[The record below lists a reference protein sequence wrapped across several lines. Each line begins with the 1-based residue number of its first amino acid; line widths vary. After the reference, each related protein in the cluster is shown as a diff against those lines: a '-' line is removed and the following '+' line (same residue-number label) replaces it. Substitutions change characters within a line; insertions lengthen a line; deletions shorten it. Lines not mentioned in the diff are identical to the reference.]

1 VSKNELRI
9 LATAFAAVLAMPAG
23 AQEWNTYTSDEDRFR
38 VHVPCEFSIETIDWE
53 SEYGS
58 VLPGRVYSC
67 DAGARGE
74 YKVTVAD
81 YTSALDVYLARE
93 GRNEADYVDL
103 YWEIDIR
110 ASVIYAASQIR
121 QREGEVT
128 FDAYHYVDRIEG
140 EQIQMTY
147 PDNRRLY
154 AAIYLHNSK
163 LYILE
168 ATVGPRTP
176 PPGMFQQS
184 LGFVDAEGNRI
195 RYDNFAD
202 APKVLN
208 APDRA
213 ERRRLREMR
222 RQYEGEQAQQ

>member
-1 VSKNELRI
+1 MMGHLRVVGAAVALI
-9 LATAFAAVLAMPAG
+9 FGGSATAQDWV
-23 AQEWNTYTSDEDRFR
+23 TYTSPEDRFR
-38 VHVPCEFSIETIDWE
+38 VHVPCEFSIETIDWQA
-53 SEYGS
+53 EYGS
-58 VLPGRVYSC
+58 VLPARVYSC
-67 DAGARGE
+67 DAGSRGE

-81 YTSALDVYLARE
+81 YTNALDIYMSRE
-93 GRNEADYVDL
+93 GRTEADYVDL

-128 FDAYHYVDRIEG
+128 FDAYHYVDRVEG

-147 PDNRRLY
+147 PDERRLY

-163 LYILE
+163 LYIFE
-168 ATVGPRTP
+168 ATVDPRTP

-184 LGFVDAEGNRI
+184 MGFVDDDGNRI
-195 RYDNFAD
+195 RYDNFDD

-213 ERRRLREMR
+213 ERARLREIR
-222 RQYEGEQAQQ
+222 RQRQEQNEQ

>member
-1 VSKNELRI
+1 MGHLRI
-9 LATAFAAVLAMPAG
+9 IGAAVTLIVGGSAA
-23 AQEWNTYTSDEDRFR
+23 AQDWATYTSPEDRFR
-38 VHVPCEFSIETIDWE
+38 VHVPCEFSIETVDWE

-58 VLPGRVYSC
+58 ILPARIYSC
-67 DAGARGE
+67 DAGSRGE

-81 YTSALDVYLARE
+81 YTNALEIYLARE
-93 GRNEADYVDL
+93 GRSEADYVDL

-121 QREGEVT
+121 QREGEIT
-128 FDAYHYVDRIEG
+128 FDAYHYVDRVEG

-147 PDNRRLY
+147 PDGRRLY

-163 LYILE
+163 LYIFE
-168 ATVGPRTP
+168 ATVDPRTP

-184 LGFVDAEGNRI
+184 MGFVDENGERI
-195 RYDNFAD
+195 RYDNFDD

-208 APDRA
+208 APDHE
-213 ERRRLREMR
+213 ERSRLRELR
-222 RQYEGEQAQQ
+222 RQQQEQSQQ

>member
-1 VSKNELRI
+1 MDHLRAAI
-9 LATAFAAVLAMPAG
+9 AASALLIGGTAA
-23 AQEWNTYTSDEDRFR
+23 AQEWITYTSPEDHFR
-38 VHVPCEFSIETIDWE
+38 VHVPCEFSIETVDWE

-58 VLPGRVYSC
+58 TLPARVYSC
-67 DAGARGE
+67 DAGSRGD

-81 YTSALDVYLARE
+81 YTNALEIYLSRE

-147 PDNRRLY
+147 PDQRRLY

-184 LGFVDAEGNRI
+184 LGFVDDEGNRI
-195 RYDNFAD
+195 RYQNFSD

-213 ERRRLREMR
+213 ERARLRELR
-222 RQYEGEQAQQ
+222 RQQQEQGQQ

>member
-1 VSKNELRI
+1 MGHLRVVI
-9 LATAFAAVLAMPAG
+9 AAVALVFGGSAA
-23 AQEWNTYTSDEDRFR
+23 AQEWITYTSMEDRFR

-58 VLPGRVYSC
+58 TLPARVYSC
-67 DAGARGE
+67 DADSRGE
-74 YKVTVAD
+74 YTVTVAD
-81 YTSALDVYLARE
+81 YTNALDIYLARE

-110 ASVIYAASQIR
+110 ASIIYAATQIR
-121 QREGEVT
+121 QREGEIT

-147 PDNRRLY
+147 PDERRLY

-168 ATVGPRTP
+168 ATVEPRTP

-184 LGFVDAEGNRI
+184 LGFVDAEGERI
-195 RYDNFAD
+195 RYDNFSD

-213 ERRRLREMR
+213 ERRRLRDLR
-222 RQYEGEQAQQ
+222 RQQAEQNQQ

>member
-1 VSKNELRI
+1 MDNFRVVI
-9 LATAFAAVLAMPAG
+9 AAVALGFGGTTA
-23 AQEWNTYTSDEDRFR
+23 AQEWATYTSMEDHFR
-38 VHVPCEFSIETIDWE
+38 VHVPCEFSVETVDWE

-58 VLPGRVYSC
+58 TLPARVYSC
-67 DAGARGE
+67 DAGSRGE

-81 YTSALDVYLARE
+81 YTNALDIYLARE

-128 FDAYHYVDRIEG
+128 FDAYHYVDRVEG

-147 PDNRRLY
+147 PDERRLY

-163 LYILE
+163 LYIYE
-168 ATVGPRTP
+168 ATVDPRTP

-184 LGFVDAEGNRI
+184 MGFVDEDGNRI
-195 RYDNFAD
+195 RYQNFDD

-213 ERRRLREMR
+213 ERARLRELR
-222 RQYEGEQAQQ
+222 RQQREQNQQ

>member
-1 VSKNELRI
+1 MGHLRVVI
-9 LATAFAAVLAMPAG
+9 AAGALVFGGSAA
-23 AQEWNTYTSDEDRFR
+23 AQEWVTYTSMQDHFR
-38 VHVPCEFSIETIDWE
+38 VHVPCELSIETIDWE

-58 VLPGRVYSC
+58 TLPARVYAC
-67 DAGARGE
+67 DAGSRGD

-81 YTSALDVYLARE
+81 YTNALDIYLARE

-121 QREGEVT
+121 QRAGEIT

-147 PDNRRLY
+147 PDERRLY

-168 ATVGPRTP
+168 ATVDPRTP

-184 LGFVDAEGNRI
+184 LGFVDDEGNRI
-195 RYDNFAD
+195 RYQNFAD
-202 APKVLN
+202 APKVFN

-213 ERRRLREMR
+213 ERARLRELR
-222 RQYEGEQAQQ
+222 RQQQEQNQQ

>member
-1 VSKNELRI
+1 MRHSRVVI
-9 LATAFAAVLAMPAG
+9 AAVALIFGGSAA
-23 AQEWNTYTSDEDRFR
+23 AQDWITYTSTEDHFR
-38 VHVPCEFSIETIDWE
+38 VHVPCEFSIETTDWE

-58 VLPGRVYSC
+58 TLPARVYSC
-67 DAGARGE
+67 DADSRGE
-74 YKVTVAD
+74 YTVTVAD
-81 YTSALDVYLARE
+81 YTNALEIYLARE

-110 ASVIYAASQIR
+110 ASVIYAATQIR

-128 FDAYHYVDRIEG
+128 FDAYHYVDRVEG

-147 PDNRRLY
+147 PDDRRLY

-168 ATVGPRTP
+168 ATVPPRTP

-184 LGFVDAEGNRI
+184 VGFVDAEGNRI
-195 RYDNFAD
+195 RYQNFSD

-213 ERRRLREMR
+213 ERRRLREL
-222 RQYEGEQAQQ
+222 RQQQAEQDQQ

>member
-1 VSKNELRI
+1 MKELRVLGAMAAAM
-9 LATAFAAVLAMPAG
+9 LAAPAS
-23 AQEWNTYTSDEDRFR
+23 AQEWITYTSMEDLFR

-58 VLPGRVYSC
+58 TLPARVYSC
-67 DAGARGE
+67 DGGSRGE

-81 YTSALDVYLARE
+81 YTNALEIYLARE
-93 GRNEADYVDL
+93 GRSEADYVDL

-195 RYDNFAD
+195 RYENFDD

-222 RQYEGEQAQQ
+222 RQYEEEQGQQSQ

>member
-1 VSKNELRI
+1 MDNLRVVI
-9 LATAFAAVLAMPAG
+9 AAVALGFGGTTA
-23 AQEWNTYTSDEDRFR
+23 AQEWITYTSAEDHFR
-38 VHVPCEFSIETIDWE
+38 VHVPGEFSVETVDWE
-53 SEYGS
+53 AEDGS
-58 VLPGRVYSC
+58 TLPARVYSC
-67 DAGARGE
+67 DAGSRGE

-81 YTSALDVYLARE
+81 YTNALDIYLARE

-128 FDAYHYVDRIEG
+128 FDAYHYVDRVEG

-147 PDNRRLY
+147 PDERRLY

-163 LYILE
+163 LYIYE
-168 ATVGPRTP
+168 ATVEPRTP

-184 LGFVDAEGNRI
+184 MGFVDEDGNRI
-195 RYDNFAD
+195 RYQNFDD

-213 ERRRLREMR
+213 ERARLRELR
-222 RQYEGEQAQQ
+222 RQQREQNQQ

>member
-1 VSKNELRI
+1 MGQLRI
-9 LATAFAAVLAMPAG
+9 IGAAVALIFGGTAA
-23 AQEWNTYTSDEDRFR
+23 AQEWVTYTSAEDRFR
-38 VHVPCEFSIETIDWE
+38 VHVPCEFSVETVDWE

-58 VLPGRVYSC
+58 TLPARIYSC
-67 DAGARGE
+67 DAGSRGE

-81 YTSALDVYLARE
+81 YTDALEIYLARE

-128 FDAYHYVDRIEG
+128 FDAYHYVDRVEG

-147 PDNRRLY
+147 PDERRLY

-163 LYILE
+163 LYIFE
-168 ATVGPRTP
+168 ATVNPRTP

-184 LGFVDAEGNRI
+184 MGFVDEDGNRI
-195 RYDNFAD
+195 RYDNFDD

-213 ERRRLREMR
+213 ERRRLREIR
-222 RQYEGEQAQQ
+222 RQQQEQNRQ